1 MPNVTE
7 VLVRCSD
14 CGHMWHLPLSAPI
27 IGAANGDTINFPSR
41 SIEVE
46 CPVCGTVG
54 INDSETRAEVIGKEI
69 RGLYAILRSVSLKG
83 DDLRKL
89 AAIAAEAKENG
100 TRPEEVAG
108 KIETAVPRLQPVL
121 AWIAENNI
129 SVAAWLALL
138 AALVMPVVGPEIAA
152 ALWPSTT
159 TVVVEAPSGEEHLLE
174 QIARELGSSLDT
186 PYVPSSPDVEP
197 KPSGPPGNQ

>member
-7 VLVRCSD
+7 VLVRCAD
-14 CGHMWHLPLSAPI
+14 CGHMWHLPLSAPL
-27 IGAANGDTINFPSR
+27 IGASNGDTISFPSG

-54 INDSETRAEVIGKEI
+54 INDKETRAQVLGKEI

-89 AAIAAEAKENG
+89 AAIAAEAKESG
-100 TRPEEVAG
+100 SRPEEVAE
-108 KIETAVPRLQPVL
+108 KIKATVPTLQPVL

-129 SVAAWLALL
+129 SIATWLALL
-138 AALVMPVVGPEIAA
+138 AALVMPIVGPEIAA
-152 ALWPSTT
+152 ALWPPTT
-159 TVVVEAPSGEEHLLE
+159 TVVVETPSGEEHLLE
-174 QIARELGSSLDT
+174 QIARELRSSLHTSSSTD
-186 PYVPSSPDVEP
+186 SPDVES
-197 KPSGPPGNQ
+197 KPGARSDRH

>member
-1 MPNVTE
+1 
-7 VLVRCSD
+7 VRCSD

-27 IGAANGDTINFPSR
+27 IGAANGDTISFPSR

-54 INDSETRAEVIGKEI
+54 INDKETRAEVIGKDI

-89 AAIAAEAKENG
+89 AAIAAEAKESG
-100 TRPEEVAG
+100 SRPEEVAE
-108 KIETAVPRLQPVL
+108 KIKTAVPRLQPVL
-121 AWIAENNI
+121 AWIAENNTSI
-129 SVAAWLALL
+129 TAWLAIL
-138 AALVMPVVGPEIAA
+138 AALIMPIVGPEIAA

-159 TVVVEAPSGEEHLLE
+159 TVVVQIPSGQEHLFE
-174 QIARELGSSLDT
+174 QMARELQ
-186 PYVPSSPDVEP
+186 SSPGTSSVTGSPKVEP
-197 KPSGPPGNQ
+197 KPSGRSGDH